1 MTTGRIGFGLKGR
14 PRGAGP
20 VAERLDDAL
29 RAAAP
34 PLAVPDGFEVRV
46 MAAVRAASRE
56 GPAAATAHAWPRP
69 LWAAVAACAVLALA
83 LWGRDKA
90 EERAIAQAGARATVS
105 ATVAASDW
113 LAAWSDAAPS
123 RLTGSMQTEVDNLVD
138 DARRAAGVLLAG
150 LD

>member
-1 MTTGRIGFGLKGR
+1 M
-14 PRGAGP
+14 
-20 VAERLDDAL
+20 V
-29 RAAAP
+29 AAA
-34 PLAVPDGFEVRV
+34 
-46 MAAVRAASRE
+46 
-56 GPAAATAHAWPRP
+56 
-69 LWAAVAACAVLALA
+69 AACAVLALA

-113 LAAWSDAAPS
+113 LAAWGDAAPD
-123 RLTGSMQTEVDNLVD
+123 RFTGSMQAEVDNLVD